1 MDQTRLDAIRARCE
15 AATPGPWVTK
25 QPEDNFNGFSLAHL
39 IAMTPLWRK
48 EWDAVW
54 AVPPGGAS
62 PSADRDFIA
71 HARTDVPDMLDEIAA
86 LREKVAMLEDESH
99 AEAFAWIAKERA
111 RQDQKWGYPQ
121 LNTYSEWAGI
131 LAEECGECCA
141 ELNELNFGR
150 GDVVRLIAEAVQ
162 VAAVAVS
169 ILEHL
174 EPAQDV
180 TLRMAAARVAA
191 VEIHQG
197 GLAPAT

>member
-1 MDQTRLDAIRARCE
+1 MNGVGMFGRCE
-15 AATPGPWVTK
+15 VCGKEGPLTRTYFRIPIK
-25 QPEDNFNGFSLAHL
+25 CDCHSPEHF
-39 IAMTPLWRK
+39 
-48 EWDAVW
+48 DAVDHCTGCMPVRPTTKITLTMEQ
-54 AVPPGGAS
+54 AESLV
-62 PSADRDFIA
+62 RRIN
-71 HARTDVPDMLDEIAA
+71 EITA
-86 LREKVAMLEDESH
+86 LREKVATLEARMPH
-99 AEAFAWIAKERA
+99 AEAFALIAAERA

-191 VEIHQG
+191 LEIHQS